1 MALVGGLNYISA
13 LVGLLN
19 ATLSAKLY
27 GKFGGPQGAVK
38 VIVLIVCV
46 LFAVFAGTLGVFFWQ
61 SYDLY
66 KEFILEFDEVAVRR
80 AYKNVGGFFL
90 ELMKDPEGKSLLAEN
105 IGMGPVFAAVGCFGV
120 IFGDSKS
127 RKAKK
132 AAAEE
137 NTADWQ

>member
-46 LFAVFAGTLGVFFWQ
+46 LFAVFAGTLGVFSGSRMTFIRNLFW
-61 SYDLY
+61 S
-66 KEFILEFDEVAVRR
+66 
-80 AYKNVGGFFL
+80 
-90 ELMKDPEGKSLLAEN
+90 LMKLLCVAP
-105 IGMGPVFAAVGCFGV
+105 I
-120 IFGDSKS
+120 K
-127 RKAKK
+127 
-132 AAAEE
+132 
-137 NTADWQ
+137 TWADFS